1 MESKPRSPND
11 FIISLRE
18 LWVFSKGAEDI
29 SAGPVWCY
37 PRDQSQLLDIG
48 HRRESPSVTTTLFT
62 LYLRILLYN
71 KFDVAKPSDHITT
84 IKLIPPSYSGGPR
97 SGPAKS
103 VSRITNNKLS
113 LNSGRNF
120 VFWGFFS
127 NTVVSANVF
136 VFLWSYCFC
145 PCPDLIKVCSCLQ
158 HQGQWHCS
166 ILNTTFHLWTLVIR
180 ASRTLSDFQQ
190 LSSKLY

>member
-1 MESKPRSPND
+1 MS
-11 FIISLRE
+11 
-18 LWVFSKGAEDI
+18 VQGAEDI

-127 NTVVSANVF
+127 ILLSQPMFLFSSEAIVF
-136 VFLWSYCFC
+136 VPVLTWSKFAHVY
-145 PCPDLIKVCSCLQ
+145 
-158 HQGQWHCS
+158 
-166 ILNTTFHLWTLVIR
+166 NTRVNGTAQSSTPPSTFEH
-180 ASRTLSDFQQ
+180 
-190 LSSKLY
+190 

>member
-97 SGPAKS
+97 SRPAKS

-113 LNSGRNF
+113 QLWEKLCFLRI
-120 VFWGFFS
+120 FFQYCCLS
-127 NTVVSANVF
+127 Q
-136 VFLWSYCFC
+136 CFC
-145 PCPDLIKVCSCLQ
+145 FPLKLLFLSLSWPDQSLLIFTTPGSMALLTTVTTHHLQ
-158 HQGQWHCS
+158 
-166 ILNTTFHLWTLVIR
+166 T
-180 ASRTLSDFQQ
+180 
-190 LSSKLY
+190 